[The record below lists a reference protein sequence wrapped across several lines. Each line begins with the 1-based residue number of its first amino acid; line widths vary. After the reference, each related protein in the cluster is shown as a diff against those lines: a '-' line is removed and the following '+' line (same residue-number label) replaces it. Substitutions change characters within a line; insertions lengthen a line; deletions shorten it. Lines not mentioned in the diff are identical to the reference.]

1 MDLVNIAQGLYALAP
16 QEFTASR
23 NEQAKAARDDG
34 DRELAEAIKAL
45 RKPSSAAWVVNMLAR
60 HQPAE
65 LEQLVDLGAA
75 LREAQENLDGAEL
88 RELNRQRHEL
98 VSAVARQ
105 ARALAA
111 DLGHRVSESVA
122 TEVEQTLRAALTD
135 AAAGAAARSGLLT
148 HALETTGLAP
158 VELGDAVAVPS
169 AVPGPDDT
177 PGRTAKAAR
186 RRTKQAKREP
196 TAAERRR
203 AEKAD
208 QTAAEAAEELSR
220 AEDRLREA
228 TSGRDELA
236 ASLDDLRHRV
246 RRTERD
252 LAGAE
257 RDAGAAEKDRDRA
270 ARRADDARRAA
281 ERARRALDA

>member
-1 MDLVNIAQGLYALAP
+1 MDLVSTAQELYALAP

-23 NEQAKAARDDG
+23 NERAKAARDDG
-34 DRELAEAIKAL
+34 HRELAEAIKAL
-45 RKPSSAAWVVNMLAR
+45 RKPSSSAWVVNMLAR

-75 LREAQENLDGAEL
+75 LREAQENLDGTEL

-98 VSAVARQ
+98 VAAVGRQ
-105 ARALAA
+105 ARALAV

-135 AAAGAAARSGLLT
+135 AGAGAAARSGLLT

-158 VELGDAVAVPS
+158 VEIGDAVAVPS
-169 AVPGPDDT
+169 AVPGPDET
-177 PGRTAKAAR
+177 QGRTAKAAR
-186 RRTKQAKREP
+186 RRTKQAKRKP

-203 AEKAD
+203 AEDAERS
-208 QTAAEAAEELSR
+208 AAEADEELSR
-220 AEDRLREA
+220 AEERLQEA
-228 TSGRDELA
+228 TSGRA
-236 ASLDDLRHRV
+236 KVTASLDDLRRRV
-246 RRTERD
+246 RRMERH
-252 LAGAE
+252 LADAE

-281 ERARRALDA
+281 E